1 MTVRKL
7 SIDYYCP
14 MTLNKNRAVK
24 IECTWLFYGVDAR
37 VMTFAV
43 RGVLCAE
50 PGGLNLLFHFDIAKS
65 CQMMRNLG
73 GSWRCLSL
81 VNTCK

>member
-14 MTLNKNRAVK
+14 MTLNKNRVVK

-43 RGVLCAE
+43 RGVLCAK
-50 PGGLNLLFHFDIAKS
+50 PGGLNLLLRVFRTTAKS
-65 CQMMRNLG
+65 CQMM
-73 GSWRCLSL
+73 
-81 VNTCK
+81 